1 MVTTKPHAPQY
12 ADSLLAGLQKVVG
25 KEGVLAFWKGNGT
38 SVVHRCASNAARTS
52 NARTAV
58 YLYISLSLTATP
70 RGIRAACVPTRFCP
84 IRWLTL
90 SHKRL

>member
-38 SVVHRCASNAARTS
+38 SVMHR
-52 NARTAV
+52 
-58 YLYISLSLTATP
+58 
-70 RGIRAACVPTRFCP
+70 
-84 IRWLTL
+84 
-90 SHKRL
+90 